1 VRLADHQA
9 ECATDR
15 TKRERTEQNRTR
27 WVVVHII
34 IAMEE
39 EDTELEEGEAKEPCD
54 PDKDFSYIDQK
65 LYLLLG
71 DQQKEFQGC
80 TISTQKL
87 GSKFGGY
94 GTFLPTQARAPSMLA
109 NPLRPSHVL
118 EPADSNKEVMELLPF
133 LFYML
138 FSLAKSGGTSHW
150 C

>member
-1 VRLADHQA
+1 VCFKCIVVAVI
-9 ECATDR
+9 
-15 TKRERTEQNRTR
+15 
-27 WVVVHII
+27 VVV
-34 IAMEE
+34 
-39 EDTELEEGEAKEPCD
+39 
-54 PDKDFSYIDQK
+54 
-65 LYLLLG
+65 G
-71 DQQKEFQGC
+71 DVFA
-80 TISTQKL
+80 

>member
-1 VRLADHQA
+1 VRQTGGS
-9 ECATDR
+9 E
-15 TKRERTEQNRTR
+15 REQNITEQNRTR

-65 LYLLLG
+65 LYRLLG

-80 TISTQKL
+80 TISTEKL

-118 EPADSNKEVMELLPF
+118 EPTDSNKEVMELLPF
-133 LFYML
+133 LFYIL
-138 FSLAKSGGTSHW
+138 FSLAKSGATSHW